1 MNPPRPSVWIAQT
14 LDVILILVFVIVG
27 RVSHHESLSI
37 VGILITLWP
46 FLVGLAAGWLIT
58 RSWRTPFRIFWNGV
72 TIWLVTVLIAMLLRV
87 ASNQGVEIG
96 FVLVAAAF
104 LVVGMLGWRAIALL
118 IRRLSRARR

>member
-14 LDVILILVFVIVG
+14 LDVILILAFVIIG
-27 RVSHHESLSI
+27 RVSHRESLSI

-46 FLVGLAAGWLIT
+46 FLVGLAAGWLVT

-72 TIWLVTVLIAMLLRV
+72 TIWLVTVLVAMLLRV

-104 LVVGMLGWRAIALL
+104 LALGMLGWRAIALL
-118 IRRLSRARR
+118 IRRLSRGRR